1 MKTVIRIE
9 RNEAGRDF
17 VAGDIHGCY
26 RTLERALEA
35 VRFEPRRD
43 RLFSVGDLI
52 NRGPASMEALAWL
65 TDGRIHA
72 AVRGNHEEM
81 FLNGLSHNRESAYE
95 PWQQWI
101 PDDEVTRWWRA
112 LRNLPLAITV
122 ETTHGDVG
130 IIHAGP
136 VHRSWT
142 RMVAELERGSG
153 EAIET
158 ALLGGDEGDEGA
170 WRGERGTQVKGVREL
185 ITGHYPCE
193 DVQRDGNWWCIDT
206 GAGLARLARLTLA
219 RVDCEQIETTTVH
232 ALPEERGVGTRTER
246 K

>member
-1 MKTVIRIE
+1 MKAVVRIE

-35 VRFEPRRD
+35 VRFDPRRD

-65 TDGRIHA
+65 TDGRMHA
-72 AVRGNHEEM
+72 SVRGNHEEM
-81 FLNGLSHNRESAYE
+81 FLDGLARDRESAYE

-122 ETTHGDVG
+122 ETAHGDVG
-130 IIHAGP
+130 IIHAGTRAP
-136 VHRSWT
+136 ELDPHRGRT
-142 RMVAELERGSG
+142 RAGRR
-153 EAIET
+153 
-158 ALLGGDEGDEGA
+158 GGDRDRAPRRGEGDGGT
-170 WRGERGTQVKGVREL
+170 WRGEREAEVKGVRAL
-185 ITGHYPCE
+185 ITGHYPGE

-219 RVDCEQIETTTVH
+219 RVDCERIETTTVQ
-232 ALPEERGVGTRTER
+232 ALPEERGIGP
-246 K
+246 